1 MTHES
6 PVELRAL
13 VLPAFSFE
21 WGDAPS
27 ELAPWLDRYDVARE
41 IAVPGAADAVRCTD
55 RGIGVATTGMGKAQ
69 AAATVTALH
78 RSPRLDLSRAYVVTA
93 GVAGGSPSAGTIG
106 SVFLADAVADWD
118 RKFRWDPDG
127 GEGDGEGP
135 TIGPLPFDPEPAV
148 YRLNAD
154 LVAAARRATADVTL
168 RDLPEARAYRERYP
182 QEAARGAPAVEVG
195 TTLCGDEFWH
205 GERLA
210 AAAEELVEGYGVGP
224 HATTEMEDYGTALAL
239 DRVGRLD
246 RYLNVRAVA
255 NFDRPAPGQSAR
267 ESIDEDVEAFVGLAV
282 ENAFRVASAFVE
294 HVTGRWEAYRD
305 GVPSH
310 PE

>member
-1 MTHES
+1 MTSSEHS

-13 VLPAFSFE
+13 VLPALSFD

-27 ELAPWLDRYDVARE
+27 ELRPWLDRYDFARE
-41 IAVPGAADAVRCTD
+41 IAVTGAVDAVRCTD
-55 RGIGVATTGMGKAQ
+55 DGIGVATTGMGKAQ

-78 RSPRLDLSRAYVVTA
+78 RTPRLDLSRAYVVTA
-93 GVAGGSPSAGTIG
+93 GVAGGSPAVGTLG
-106 SVFLADAVADWD
+106 SVFLADAVVDWD
-118 RKFRWDPDG
+118 RKFRWDPD
-127 GEGDGEGP
+127 GDGEGP
-135 TIGPLPFDPEPAV
+135 TIGPLPFDPEPGV
-148 YRLNAD
+148 YRLNGD
-154 LVAAARRATADVTL
+154 LVAAARRATANVPL

-182 QEAARGAPAVEVG
+182 QEAARGSPTVGVG

-239 DRVGRLD
+239 DRAGRLD

-255 NFDRPAPGQSAR
+255 NFDRPAPGRSAR

-294 HVTGRWEAYRD
+294 RVTERWESYRD